1 MSTLVQ
7 YRGESQVGSRSTPE
21 YRMWTQLGHW
31 FADESGQDLVEYVL
45 LTTAIGIAIVLGV
58 EALGNAMNFAYSSWD
73 GAMQDPAVV
82 EVPDPLP

>member
-1 MSTLVQ
+1 
-7 YRGESQVGSRSTPE
+7 
-21 YRMWTQLGHW
+21 MWTQLGHW

-58 EALGNAMNFAYSSWD
+58 EALGNAMNFVYSSWD

>member
-1 MSTLVQ
+1 
-7 YRGESQVGSRSTPE
+7 
-21 YRMWTQLGHW
+21 MWTQLGRW

-58 EALGNAMNFAYSSWD
+58 EALGNAMNFVYSSWD